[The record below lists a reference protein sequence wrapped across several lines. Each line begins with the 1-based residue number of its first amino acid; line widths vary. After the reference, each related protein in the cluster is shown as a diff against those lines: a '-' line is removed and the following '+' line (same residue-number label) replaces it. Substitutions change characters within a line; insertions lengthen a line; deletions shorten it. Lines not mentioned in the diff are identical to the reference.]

1 MWTNDINELNSSTCA
16 WRGGAWSSK
25 SPNGAAEIDV
35 ASRRP
40 SSGLRQMTVRQKC
53 RTDDSKALRSGQAES
68 AVNED
73 GGAAPTN
80 GCCPPLFL
88 ATSEDDG
95 LVLPGVEVVPECTD
109 QFMMDEPEIATRILG
124 IQIDSLGSEGSIS
137 TKVFEA
143 D

>member
-53 RTDDSKALRSGQAES
+53 HTDDSKTLGSGQAES
-68 AVNED
+68 AVNE
-73 GGAAPTN
+73 
-80 GCCPPLFL
+80 
-88 ATSEDDG
+88 
-95 LVLPGVEVVPECTD
+95 
-109 QFMMDEPEIATRILG
+109 FMMDEPEIATRILG
-124 IQIDSLGSEGSIS
+124 RQFDSLGSKGSIA